1 VRPLSEAGKLRM
13 VRDISVLEF
22 AVGEKLYPVEQL
34 GAPYRAVRA
43 FRPLLFLETEQ
54 FPNSPLLHVSTRLKT
69 GYEAQLGFS
78 TAALF
83 SSWTAVHLGFSAVGQ
98 LCSWAFE
105 KL

>member
-1 VRPLSEAGKLRM
+1 M

-54 FPNSPLLHVSTRLKT
+54 LPTSPLLHVSARFKR
-69 GYEAQLGFS
+69 GYEMQLGFS
-78 TAALF
+78 AA
-83 SSWTAVHLGFSAVGQ
+83 VRLGF
-98 LCSWAFE
+98 
-105 KL
+105 